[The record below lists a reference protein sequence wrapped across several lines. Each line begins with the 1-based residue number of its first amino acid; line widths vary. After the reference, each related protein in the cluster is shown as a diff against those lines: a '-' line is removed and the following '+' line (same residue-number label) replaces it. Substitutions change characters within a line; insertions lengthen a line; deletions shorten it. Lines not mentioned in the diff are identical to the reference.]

1 MKKAMCFA
9 KGFLAGSLVC
19 GAVCMMIEPP
29 SSSKIKKAY
38 SLYAFLLTFY
48 TLLVHVLN
56 NSNH

>member
-38 SLYAFLLTFY
+38 RKTNRAMKTVGSAIED
-48 TLLVHVLN
+48 LV
-56 NSNH
+56 SMK